1 MKSGYGILKK
11 MFLKVKRVKLGMFM
25 ISQFTNIFYS
35 NKNWVKLKITVRIDL
50 RILFFLD
57 KN

>member
-11 MFLKVKRVKLGMFM
+11 MFIKVKRVKLGMFM
-25 ISQFTNIFYS
+25 ISQYTNISYS

-50 RILFFLD
+50 KILFFLD

>member
-11 MFLKVKRVKLGMFM
+11 MFIKVKRVKLGMFM
-25 ISQFTNIFYS
+25 ISQFKKIFYS

-50 RILFFLD
+50 RILFFFR
-57 KN
+57 

>member
-50 RILFFLD
+50 RILFFFR
-57 KN
+57 

>member
-1 MKSGYGILKK
+1 MKSIYGILKK
-11 MFLKVKRVKLGMFM
+11 MFTKVKRVKLGMFM
-25 ISQFTNIFYS
+25 ISQYTNISYS

-50 RILFFLD
+50 KILFFLD

>member
-11 MFLKVKRVKLGMFM
+11 MFIKVKRVKLGMFM
-25 ISQFTNIFYS
+25 ISQFKNIFYS
-35 NKNWVKLKITVRIDL
+35 NKNWVKIKITVRIDL
-50 RILFFLD
+50 KILFFLD